1 MPAPSARAHDNC
13 IRRGMPGPIL
23 IADDDAP
30 IRNLLAIGLRRA
42 GCAVDFARNGAEAL
56 ERIAANDYALVLLD
70 GMMPVLSGFEV
81 VERIAALEK
90 KKPSVFLLTAAG
102 DLPVHSLDCSVV
114 LAIISKPFDLTGL
127 VDLVCEI
134 VGARPAVS
142 EPSVTS
148 DHASKRAAAC

>member
-1 MPAPSARAHDNC
+1 
-13 IRRGMPGPIL
+13 MPGDIL

-42 GCAVDFARNGAEAL
+42 GLAVDFARNGAEAL
-56 ERIAANDYALVLLD
+56 ERIAANDYSLVLLD

-81 VERIAALEK
+81 VDRIATLEK
-90 KKPSVFLLTAAG
+90 KKPAVFLLTAAG
-102 DLPVHSLDCSVV
+102 DLPVNSIDCSVV

-134 VGARPAVS
+134 VGGRRTAATELSPA
-142 EPSVTS
+142 S
-148 DHASKRAAAC
+148 DPAPKGAAAC